1 MTNDERDQHLIESV
15 AILKDLKK
23 AVFGNGKPGLLDRV
37 IVIEERQASCPARE
51 AFKMG
56 ARQQRS
62 ANIISFGALAVAV
75 IAFFKTIGLMK

>member
-37 IVIEERQASCPARE
+37 IVIEERQSACPARQSHQI
-51 AFKMG
+51 G
-56 ARQQRS
+56 VRQQRS
-62 ANIISFGALAVAV
+62 ANIISFGALAVAAVALWKV
-75 IAFFKTIGLMK
+75 IFTR